1 MRSRRKR
8 LTVNEIVIEQ
18 FIMKRLRRYI
28 VAGILVWLPLAVT
41 YQLLKFV
48 IGQMDGWLDK
58 AFALLPAAY
67 HPDAL
72 LGISIPGL
80 GVIFTILLLV
90 LTGMFAANFIGRAFM
105 GGWESLLDRIPVVR
119 AIYSAVKKFVEMVFS
134 DSNQSFKKVLLIE
147 YPRKGL
153 YGLAFQ
159 TSSELGEVQGRT
171 GEDVICT
178 FVPTTPNPTS
188 GFIIIVPR
196 KDVIE
201 LDMEIDEALK
211 MIISL
216 GVVVPTWRRD
226 QIGELPLKLPGETSA
241 EEDG

>member
-1 MRSRRKR
+1 
-8 LTVNEIVIEQ
+8 
-18 FIMKRLRRYI
+18 MKHLRRYI
-28 VAGILVWLPLAVT
+28 VAGLLVWLPLAVT

-48 IGQMDGWLDK
+48 VGQMDGWLDK

-67 HPDAL
+67 HPDEL

-80 GVIFTILLLV
+80 GVIFTVVLLV
-90 LTGMFAANFIGRAFM
+90 LTGMFAANFVGRSFVRV
-105 GGWESLLDRIPVVR
+105 WESLLDRIPVVR
-119 AIYSAVKKFVEMVFS
+119 AIYSAVKKFAEMVFS
-134 DSNQSFKKVLLIE
+134 DSSQSFKKVLLIQ

-153 YGLAFQ
+153 YSIAFQ

-171 GEDVICT
+171 GGEVICT

-188 GFIIIVPR
+188 GFIIIVPK
-196 KDVIE
+196 KDVII
-201 LDMEIDEALK
+201 LDMEVDEALK

-226 QIGELPLKLPGETSA
+226 EIGELPLGFPDDVGAGDGE
-241 EEDG
+241 